1 MNVRTVCLAILQF
14 SDATGYEIKKMSTEE
29 RFAFFVDASFG
40 SIYPALS
47 RLQDDG
53 CVTVREEH
61 ESGKPPRK
69 IYSIT
74 DKGREELVMSLQVLP
89 RPDTYKSEFLLIALC
104 AGLLDRET
112 IVRAIDKRI
121 KDLQAGMAMCDAAEG
136 CTASGPT
143 GLAWAAEYGR
153 IMHEASLKYL
163 LDNRDRLEAL
173 TLAPAN
179 EAAE

>member
-53 CVTVREEH
+53 CVTVREEY

-74 DKGREELVMSLQVLP
+74 DQGRAELIESLQVLP
-89 RPDTYKSEFLLIALC
+89 RPDTFKSEFLLIALC

-112 IVRAIDKRI
+112 IVRAMDKRI
-121 KDLQAGMAMCDAAEG
+121 KDLQVDLKMFDEAEG
-136 CTASGPT
+136 CIGQGSS
-143 GLAWAAEYGR
+143 GLAWVAEYGR
-153 IMHEASLKYL
+153 TVHEASLKYL
-163 LDNRDRLEAL
+163 IENRGKLEAL
-173 TLAPAN
+173 TQAPAK

>member
-53 CVTVREEH
+53 CVTVREEY

-74 DKGREELVMSLQVLP
+74 DTGRAELIESLQVLP
-89 RPDTYKSEFLLIALC
+89 RPDTFKSEFLLIALC
-104 AGLLDRET
+104 AGLLDRDT
-112 IVRAIDKRI
+112 IVRAMDKRI
-121 KDLQAGMAMCDAAEG
+121 KDLQADLKMFDEAEG
-136 CTASGPT
+136 CIGQGSS
-143 GLAWAAEYGR
+143 GLAWVAEYGR
-153 IMHEASLKYL
+153 TVHEASLKYL
-163 LDNRDRLEAL
+163 IENRGKLEAL
-173 TLAPAN
+173 TQAPAK